1 MPGSSNKAGNP
12 DKMVSTRQRWSSSG
26 AKAPCIETRCLLD
39 HRVESV
45 PKKTTTTSVQ
55 KVLARIR
62 PVWIERVGH
71 ELARGMEVRA
81 DFEEQLARFFDLLE
95 QSITTGDPA
104 WMDSILLDWAK
115 SSTETDLE
123 QGLYHVSFLI
133 NHMIALTIQV
143 TRETLTKQQALDLLA
158 AVIPVYTYGLGVVAR
173 YEMETR
179 VEHISSEMAKVQK
192 QMQRVDKS
200 KSAFISVAAHE
211 LKTPLTLIEGYASMM
226 EDLMRENNGM
236 SPESLLAGIGTGIGR
251 LRTIVDDMID
261 VSMIDNDLL
270 RLNFQ
275 PMQVNQILA
284 ALSIEFKTIM
294 RNRKLTMDIQDHEAG
309 KQWIYI
315 DSGRIMQ
322 ALRNVINNAIK
333 YTPDGGTIT
342 INGRK
347 LPGFIEVIITDTGIG
362 ISPEDQALIFEKF
375 GQLGRVE
382 LHSSGRTKFKGG
394 GPGLGLPIAR
404 GILEAHGGSIWVESE
419 GYDEFKCPGATF
431 HILIPARTES
441 PDPRMAK
448 LFDTL
453 GTKE

>member
-1 MPGSSNKAGNP
+1 MP
-12 DKMVSTRQRWSSSG
+12 R
-26 AKAPCIETRCLLD
+26 
-39 HRVESV
+39 
-45 PKKTTTTSVQ
+45 KTTTIIQ
-55 KVLARIR
+55 KVLMKVR
-62 PVWIERVGH
+62 PAWIERVGQ

-81 DFEEQLARFFDLLE
+81 GFEEQLSRFFDLLE
-95 QSITTGDPA
+95 QSVTTGDPA

-123 QGLYHVSFLI
+123 EGQYHVSFLI
-133 NHMIALTIQV
+133 NRMIALTIQV
-143 TRETLTKQQALDLLA
+143 ARETLTKQQALDLLA
-158 AVIPVYTYGLGVVAR
+158 AVIPIYTYGLGVVAR

-211 LKTPLTLIEGYASMM
+211 LKTPLTLIEGYTSMM
-226 EDLMRENNGM
+226 EDLIRENKGV
-236 SPESLLAGIGTGIGR
+236 SLESLLAGISTGIER
-251 LRTIVDDMID
+251 LRNIVDDMID
-261 VSMIDNDLL
+261 VSMIDNNLL
-270 RLNFQ
+270 QLNYQ
-275 PMQVNQILA
+275 PIQVSQMIE

-294 RNRKLTMDIQDHEAG
+294 RNRKLTMDIQNYEG
-309 KQWIYI
+309 SKQWIYI
-315 DSGRIMQ
+315 DSARIMQ

-333 YTPDGGTIT
+333 YTPDGGAIT

-362 ISPEDQALIFEKF
+362 ISPENQALIFEKF

-382 LHSSGRTKFKGG
+382 LHSSGKTKFKGG

-419 GYDEFKCPGATF
+419 GYDEIRCPGSTF
-431 HILIPARTES
+431 HILLPARTES
-441 PDPRMAK
+441 PDPKMAK

-453 GTKE
+453 GTKG